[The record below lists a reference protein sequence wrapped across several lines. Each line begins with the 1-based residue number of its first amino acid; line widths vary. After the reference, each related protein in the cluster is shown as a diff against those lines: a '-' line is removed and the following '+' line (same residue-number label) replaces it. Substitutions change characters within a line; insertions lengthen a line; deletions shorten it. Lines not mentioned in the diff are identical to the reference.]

1 MAKYHLNVLYVE
13 DENETV
19 EVMKPLLQEFF
30 EGVYVAERVNDALAI
45 ARSKQFDVL
54 LCDIKLPDGNGLDLI
69 EKIKKLK
76 EDIAV
81 IILSAY
87 DEKEYLFRA
96 IKLSLCDYLLKP
108 LRLEQ
113 FEKVVQKC
121 VKQLC
126 ELRTRHLAYEDQL
139 TKTYNRHKL
148 HEVFGQLQ
156 EAKVPF
162 GALLID
168 VDDFK
173 PINDNYGHNTG
184 DRVLQ
189 KLSKCIKENVRQ
201 NDIVGRW
208 GGEEFLVLLP
218 QIAKE
223 DLQKKAYALCQKIAD
238 CELCKARAVT
248 VSIGAGMYQEGEDFK
263 EFVGRLDK
271 ALYKAKRYGKNRV
284 ELV

>member
-1 MAKYHLNVLYVE
+1 MSKYHLNVLYVE
-13 DENETV
+13 DEHETV
-19 EVMKPLLQEFF
+19 EAMKPLLQEFF
-30 EGVYVAERVNDALAI
+30 DGVYVAERASDALAI

-54 LCDIKLPDGNGLDLI
+54 LCDIKLPDGNGFDLI
-69 EKIKKLK
+69 EKIKKFK
-76 EDIAV
+76 EDIAI

-113 FEKVVQKC
+113 FEKVVKKC
-121 VKQLC
+121 VKQLYQ
-126 ELRTRHLAYEDQL
+126 LRSKHLAYEDQL

-148 HEVFGQLQ
+148 YEVFEQLQ
-156 EAKVPF
+156 KKVSF

-173 PINDNYGHNTG
+173 PINDNFGHNTG

-189 KLSKCIKENVRQ
+189 RLSECIKKSVRQ

-208 GGEEFLVLLP
+208 GGEEFLVILP
-218 QIAKE
+218 HIKRE
-223 DLQKKAYALCQKIAD
+223 DLEQKANILCQKIAECD
-238 CELCKARAVT
+238 LCEERAVT
-248 VSIGAGMYQEGEDFK
+248 VSIGAGMYQEGEEFK

-271 ALYKAKRYGKNRV
+271 ALYRAKKCGKNRV
-284 ELV
+284 ELA